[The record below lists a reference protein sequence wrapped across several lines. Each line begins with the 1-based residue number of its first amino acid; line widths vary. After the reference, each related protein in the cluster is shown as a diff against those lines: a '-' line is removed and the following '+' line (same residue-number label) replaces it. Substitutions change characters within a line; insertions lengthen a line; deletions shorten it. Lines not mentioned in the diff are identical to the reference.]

1 MRTRF
6 MKLTIVGVL
15 AIVGTAIVTG
25 PAFGSESTPFA
36 PQQQPQHALR
46 LASGSSYSAFPEV
59 VRTMN
64 EWQRASTAQP
74 SQHVQVTPSYSA
86 FPEVVRT
93 MNDTSAA
100 NTQVLASSSD
110 GFSWSDAGIGFA
122 IGIGV
127 LCFLEFLFVG
137 IRRSKAPPVP
147 A

>member
-1 MRTRF
+1 MNEWQR
-6 MKLTIVGVL
+6 
-15 AIVGTAIVTG
+15 ASTAQPSQHVQVT
-25 PAFGSESTPFA
+25 P
-36 PQQQPQHALR
+36 
-46 LASGSSYSAFPEV
+46 SYSAFPEV

-64 EWQRASTAQP
+64 DWQRASTAQP

-127 LCFLEFLFVG
+127 LCFLGFLFVG

>member
-6 MKLTIVGVL
+6 TKLTIVGAL
-15 AIVGTAIVTG
+15 AIVGTAIVPG
-25 PAFGSESTPFA
+25 PAVGSESTSFA
-36 PQQQPQHALR
+36 RQQQPQRALR

-64 EWQRASTAQP
+64 DWQRASTAQP

-100 NTQVLASSSD
+100 HTQVLAASSD

-127 LCFLEFLFVG
+127 LCFLGFFFVG

>member
-1 MRTRF
+1 

-127 LCFLEFLFVG
+127 LCFLGFLFVG